1 IVVVAAGN
9 KRYVGPAEP
18 VDRVAAQA
26 PSDAAARTMTA
37 AGSAIRGL
45 ERRLRGL
52 GRGFLRR
59 GAFWWAAGPAAA
71 GGSSSPPA
79 RREGVDAGQRAR
91 PRSAA
96 TPAAGVVVHG
106 EIPLIRRVPVRV
118 TCAARCPAGR

>member
-1 IVVVAAGN
+1 MVPLVESVCRIVVVAAGN

-18 VDRVAAQA
+18 GDRVAAQA

-45 ERRLRGL
+45 ESRLRGL

-71 GGSSSPPA
+71 GESSSPRA
-79 RREGVDAGQRAR
+79 ERRVSMPVSAPGRGRR
-91 PRSAA
+91 PR
-96 TPAAGVVVHG
+96 
-106 EIPLIRRVPVRV
+106 LLPVSSFMEKSLSSGGCRF
-118 TCAARCPAGR
+118 A